1 MLVKDFVN
9 AQVPPRKAPVC
20 LFAFQRWLFPG
31 FCGLGSFPIAL
42 YLSRRNGALVCVQT
56 FPKGSVGGGGVWE
69 GEGKVFNALLW
80 LKRARLGSQSV
91 APEKENEP
99 TEDKPEA

>member
-9 AQVPPRKAPVC
+9 AQVPPKKAPVC

-42 YLSRRNGALVCVQT
+42 YLSRRNGALVYAQT
-56 FPKGSVGGGGVWE
+56 FPKGSGGGGGGGGGQGVLR
-69 GEGKVFNALLW
+69 VAL
-80 LKRARLGSQSV
+80 
-91 APEKENEP
+91 
-99 TEDKPEA
+99 T